1 MPPLVTTGVNTRIHE
16 VQEKFGGIA
25 ATIPT
30 ANWMTGSPP
39 SPRPTAAK
47 KDLSGLKATLEA
59 ARVQCGIPGMSIAIH
74 HKGEIVFAE
83 GFGKRNESQPFTK
96 EMDWD
101 TTPVNKYLPEFEL
114 KDPALTSQLTL
125 EDLLSHRTR
134 IPRSLENSWMRS
146 REPRRDLI
154 KRLRHITVD
163 DMPSKLTSKCNYS
176 NVMYAV
182 AGEAAANVAGTS
194 YEQVIH
200 DKIFAPLGL
209 SNTGFSQ
216 SVLKTLPNHAAPYYA
231 DSLENAQKGVIQEGE
246 YDDIYMAVSP
256 AGDIHSNVLDLL
268 RWGGCVKDGGKLD
281 GKQVLER
288 ENIEMTLTPKSIMA
302 AKNRGADFALS
313 LTYGLGWGLD
323 TYKGHVYY
331 NHSGGYPGYAAHL
344 SIFPDDDLDW
354 FDTAVKETREA
365 YEADAEER
373 QGDLP
378 ERVEGKPS
386 VLEQK
391 EFVGEFEHPVHGRVT
406 VVVVVPE
413 ERDEAK
419 EEKNGEEELEF
430 RYNELKSILEH
441 YHFESFKAVLKD
453 MGDVLSVL
461 VTFQTGSDGHV
472 SGVVVGFE
480 EPICFTKVKK
490 VTVQEPTVA
499 TAAADKEE

>member
-1 MPPLVTTGVNTRIHE
+1 
-16 VQEKFGGIA
+16 
-25 ATIPT
+25 
-30 ANWMTGSPP
+30 
-39 SPRPTAAK
+39 
-47 KDLSGLKATLEA
+47 
-59 ARVQCGIPGMSIAIH
+59 MSIAIL

-96 EMDWD
+96 ETVSPIGSLTKAITATTIGQLVAENKMDWD
-101 TTPVNKYLPEFEL
+101 TTPVNKYLLEFEL

-194 YEQVIH
+194 YEQVVL

-246 YDDIYMAVSP
+246 YDDIYMAFSP

-268 RWGGCVKDGGKLD
+268 RWGECVKDGGKLD
-281 GKQVLER
+281 GKQVLEK
-288 ENIEMTLTPKSIMA
+288 ENIKMTLTPKSIIA
-302 AKNRGADFALS
+302 AKNRSADFALS

-344 SIFPDDDLDW
+344 SIFPDDDLVIAQLCNILPCNLLYSIDCYVADLLLELPSSEDW

-391 EFVGEFEHPVHGRVT
+391 DFVGEFEHPVHGRVT
-406 VVVVVPE
+406 VIVIVP
-413 ERDEAK
+413 DEAK
-419 EEKNGEEELEF
+419 EEKTGEEELEF
-430 RYNELKSILEH
+430 RYNEFKSILEH
-441 YHFESFKAVLKD
+441 YHFESFKAVLRD
-453 MGDVLSVL
+453 MGDVLPVL

-480 EPICFTKVKK
+480 EPICFPKVKK

-499 TAAADKEE
+499 TTAADKEE